1 MAQREV
7 IDILKKYL
15 LALQLKGLA
24 ISEARLYGSYVRN
37 EANNES
43 DIDVLL
49 LSDNVNFNDDK
60 NTGIIW
66 TTAFAVDPRIEPYG
80 VSKKKFIEDDY
91 LPLFENVKSEGI
103 EIKV

>member
-15 LALQLKGLA
+15 LALQMKGLS
-24 ISEARLYGSYVRN
+24 ISEARLYGSHARN
-37 EANNES
+37 EANEES

-49 LSDNVNFNDDK
+49 LSDTVNFNDDN
-60 NTGIIW
+60 NTGILW
-66 TTAFAVDPRIEPYG
+66 TTAFNIDPRIEPYG

-91 LPLFENVKSEGI
+91 LPLFENVKAEGI
-103 EIKV
+103 EIKA